1 VAERGRLVYAHAGN
15 VKRPPASDE
24 KLLLSMALL
33 DRFGPAYRIPTTAEG
48 SRPVDGVV
56 RGDLRL
62 VGHGDPE
69 LDAAALERLARRLR
83 ADGIRAVRG
92 SVVGVTSTFTRERW
106 APGWSPIALR
116 FVALPTALTF
126 DANAGPDPELRAA
139 AALTAGVR
147 ALGVRVGGAPRAGP
161 AAGGEPV
168 LATIRSAP
176 LVAILRRQNVDSLNL
191 DAEVLTKMLGAAAF
205 GAPGSIAKGASA
217 IRSWGRA
224 HGVEVVARDG
234 SGLSYADLVSA
245 NGMTRLLA
253 AAGSRPWG
261 AALRATLPTAGRGTL
276 AGRLLGLRVRAKTGT
291 LLQRVSALS
300 GWVWLERSHRWA
312 EFSVLSRGLP
322 KPRAV
327 ELEDRAVAIVARAA

>member
-1 VAERGRLVYAHAGN
+1 
-15 VKRPPASDE
+15 
-24 KLLLSMALL
+24 M
-33 DRFGPAYRIPTTAEG
+33 
-48 SRPVDGVV
+48 
-56 RGDLRL
+56 
-62 VGHGDPE
+62 
-69 LDAAALERLARRLR
+69 
-83 ADGIRAVRG
+83 
-92 SVVGVTSTFTRERW
+92 
-106 APGWSPIALR
+106 
-116 FVALPTALTF
+116 
-126 DANAGPDPELRAA
+126 
-139 AALTAGVR
+139 
-147 ALGVRVGGAPRAGP
+147 
-161 AAGGEPV
+161 

-300 GWVWLERSHRWA
+300 GWVWLERSRRWA